1 MTRGDGMCHGTAT
14 VRPHGWCM
22 QEAQNA
28 KRREELE
35 SERRAYAEKAE
46 ALEVRGAENR
56 AAVFA
61 VSVRVRVVL

>member
-1 MTRGDGMCHGTAT
+1 
-14 VRPHGWCM
+14 M

-61 VSVRVRVVL
+61 VSVRIRVVL